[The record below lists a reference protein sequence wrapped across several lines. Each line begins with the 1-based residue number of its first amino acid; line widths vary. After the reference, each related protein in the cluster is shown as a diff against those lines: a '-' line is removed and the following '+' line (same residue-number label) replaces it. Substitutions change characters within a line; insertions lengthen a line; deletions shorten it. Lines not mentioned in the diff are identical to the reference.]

1 VVSAR
6 DLYAYDDAFVAAR
19 HGFRGADDYYAR
31 ASTLPELPGVRVPTL
46 CISGEDD
53 PFYPAAALAPA
64 REAASPQ
71 VRLIVTPWGG
81 HTGFV
86 TGPWPWRPVYWAE
99 EAAMAWLA
107 RHAR

>member
-1 VVSAR
+1 
-6 DLYAYDDAFVAAR
+6 L

-31 ASTLPELPGVRVPTL
+31 ASTLPELPRVRVPTL

-64 REAASPQ
+64 REAASEH
-71 VRLIVTPWGG
+71 VKLVFTPWGG

-86 TGPWPWRPVYWAE
+86 TGPWPWRPIYWAE
-99 EAAMAWLA
+99 EAAMDWLA
-107 RHAR
+107 QHARRAPR